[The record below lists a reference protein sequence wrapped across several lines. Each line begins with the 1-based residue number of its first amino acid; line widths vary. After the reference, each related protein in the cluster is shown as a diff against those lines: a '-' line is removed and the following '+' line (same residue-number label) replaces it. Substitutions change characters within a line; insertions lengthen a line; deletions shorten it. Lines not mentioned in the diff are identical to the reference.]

1 MVLGMGVNINRV
13 FAIVFALGTAL
24 AGLAGVVAAPIFS
37 VYSRM
42 GAQILVVTFIIVV
55 IGGLGN
61 YKGSF
66 YGSLL
71 VGAVDTFA
79 QAYVPGGELFAVYV
93 ALALFMTL
101 RPQGIFG
108 VKGQAV

>member
-1 MVLGMGVNINRV
+1 VL
-13 FAIVFALGTAL
+13 
-24 AGLAGVVAAPIFS
+24 AAPIFS

-42 GAQILVVTFIIVV
+42 GAEILVVTFIVVV

-66 YGSLL
+66 YGALL
-71 VGAVDTFA
+71 VGMADTMA
-79 QAYVPGGELFAVYV
+79 QAYIPGGELFMVYLI
-93 ALALFMTL
+93 LALFMTL